1 MRHIPF
7 IETEPITSPPS
18 TIYERGKWYERRGYL
33 EEALVSFRE
42 AALSSPLNRDQG
54 AQTDW
59 KDSDLIWLEYGLL
72 SMRLRS
78 FQDAERAFRTVLSK
92 KGVYAQE
99 ALNHWAALL
108 HAQGSAD
115 PDIYASLA
123 REVEGCPNSEAM
135 LGKALNY
142 IGSYSFAAECF
153 SRLDGLSHEQWHMYI
168 CSLIRSEHISE
179 ALQLMRRGY
188 NSAERGEG
196 RKELTDRMRKQRIIQ
211 LLCERKL
218 NHTQL
223 EASLGLTERIEWADI
238 AVSLGMI
245 DAAEELL
252 SEYGDHAYYAL
263 ICLLYQEGYKSLAA
277 TKIHALEELPLQD
290 PGVYS
295 TDLIFVAAER
305 LYDQGSYE
313 ESAELFA
320 QLRSHRPS
328 FAAARFGEAAC
339 YLQSTLI
346 SLSGRLERVYA
357 SAEARTEIEAY
368 LGKINAALH
377 VVEST
382 GWHTS
387 WSPAQ
392 QRNDPFEAER
402 SLVN

>member
-153 SRLDGLSHEQWHMYI
+153 SRLDRLSHEQWHMYI

-223 EASLGLTERIEWADI
+223 EASLSLTERIEWADI

-277 TKIHALEELPLQD
+277 AKIHALEELPLQD